1 MSRFLLVIVI
11 VISNFMLASQA
22 QQGKTAGDKLP
33 DIGTAGITALTI
45 DKEKMIGEQV
55 MRQIRGQGIV
65 LFDPVLQDYLQ
76 DVGNRLVI
84 LSDNVRFPFTFFFVR
99 NPQINAFA
107 FYGGHIGINTGLV
120 AAADNESEL
129 ASVLAHEI
137 AHVTQRHLARR
148 LESQQQGSEVRI
160 ASLLASIL
168 IAVASPQAG
177 MAAIMGNMGITSQL
191 QINHTRK
198 NEKEADRVGMNIIR
212 RSSYD
217 PRAAS
222 TFFAKLAEKNRY
234 NSRRLGYL
242 QTHPMAL
249 DRVADSRSRYSNQS
263 RYIGGDELLFQLAK
277 ARINVRYQGDTDWIE
292 YYRDK
297 VKKQPSVAAYRYGL
311 ALAYF
316 ENNQFEKAHT
326 LIAQLRFRDTR
337 NLFYIDTASDIAIAQ
352 KNYDYA
358 LQMLKTQLK
367 QRPSN
372 RVLVLNMAN
381 VLLQN
386 KNFTEA
392 IQLLRDFTIEQP
404 NDVLARELLV
414 EGYQKSNQKMDLNQ
428 EKAELYSLMGAYE
441 LGVDALHKA
450 YNVALE
456 SNNTLE
462 MQRINSRIVQLK
474 QQIDLVEDM

>member
-1 MSRFLLVIVI
+1 MSRFLLFIVI
-11 VISNFMLASQA
+11 LNFMLVSHA
-22 QQGKTAGDKLP
+22 QQGKTASDKLP

-45 DKEKMIGEQV
+45 DKEMMIGDQL
-55 MRQIRGQGIV
+55 MRQIRGHGGV

-76 DVGNRLVI
+76 DVGNRLVV
-84 LSDNVRFPFTFFFVR
+84 LSDDVRFPFTFFFVK

-148 LESQQQGSEVRI
+148 MESQQQGSEVRI
-160 ASLLASIL
+160 ASLLASIAL
-168 IAVASPQAG
+168 AVANPQAG
-177 MAAIMGNMGITSQL
+177 MAAIMGNMGIASQM

-198 NEKEADRVGMNIIR
+198 NEKEADRVGMNIIQ
-212 RSSYD
+212 RSPYD

-234 NSRRLGYL
+234 NSKILGYL

-249 DRVADSRSRYSNQS
+249 DRVADSRSRYSNQG
-263 RYIGGDELLFQLAK
+263 RYIGGDELLFQLTK

-297 VKKQPSVAAYRYGL
+297 SKKQPTVAAYRYGL

-326 LIAQLRFRDTR
+326 QIAQLRFRDAR

-358 LQMLKTQLK
+358 VQMLKTQLK
-367 QRPSN
+367 QRPNN

-386 KNFTEA
+386 KNFTAA
-392 IQLLRDFTIEQP
+392 IQLLRDFTLDQP

-414 EGYQKSNQKMDLNQ
+414 EGYQKSNQAMDLNQ
-428 EKAELYSLMGAYE
+428 EKAELYSLMGAYKM
-441 LGVDALHKA
+441 GVDALHKA
-450 YNVALE
+450 YNVALQ

-462 MQRINSRIVQLK
+462 MQRINARIVQLK
-474 QQIDLVEDM
+474 RQINLAKEL